1 MALSATAPCTGCSV
15 GQREDNEMALY
26 YIESLAG
33 VPYGIYEGATRA
45 LYQTARLIKRAT
57 ET

>member
-1 MALSATAPCTGCSV
+1 
-15 GQREDNEMALY
+15 MALY

-57 ET
+57 EA